1 MKKIITV
8 FIAFLLSYCSWSQK
22 KSSAR
27 EYYNLT
33 VYHFKE
39 ARQELELDK
48 YLSMALLPALH
59 RQNIKHVGVF
69 KPLANDTAK
78 DKIIYVHY
86 PITSPVQVVAIGE
99 QLLKDGIYQKESIA
113 YTMATHDKAPYYRM
127 ETILLYAFRLAPQ
140 MKRPNLNG
148 LRTENIYELR
158 SYESPTEK
166 YYRNKVEMFNEGGEI
181 TLFDRL
187 GFNAVFYADVISG
200 SRMPNLMYITCF
212 DNMAARE
219 AHWKAFVESPEWKKL
234 ISDPYYEKNVNKAD
248 IVLMKAASY
257 SDY

>member
-1 MKKIITV
+1 MKKSLFITC
-8 FIAFLLSYCSWSQK
+8 FALATLSSWSQK
-22 KSSAR
+22 KAPAR

-33 VYHFKE
+33 VYHFTE

-48 YLSMALLPALH
+48 YLSQALLPALH

-69 KPLANDTAK
+69 KPIANDTAA

-86 PITSPVQVVAIGE
+86 PISAPAQLITIGE
-99 QLLKDGIYQKESIA
+99 QLLKDGIYQKESIS
-113 YTMATHDKAPYYRM
+113 YTMAAHDKAPYKRM

-140 MKRPNLNG
+140 MKRPNLSTP
-148 LRTENIYELR
+148 LSEHIYELR

-181 TLFDRL
+181 KLFDRL

-212 DNMAARE
+212 DNMKSRD
-219 AHWKAFVESPEWKKL
+219 AHWKDFVESPEWKAL
-234 ISDPYYEKNVNKAD
+234 IGNSYYDKNVNKAD
-248 IVLMKAASY
+248 IILMKAASY